1 MKRVLTEAVAPT
13 SGAGVWAKR
22 VALVAFGVAALA
34 IAAKVKVPFWP
45 VPITLQTLAVLSIGA
60 AYGLRLGMATILAWL
75 AIGALGANV
84 FTGSGADV
92 SGLAYM
98 MGGTGG
104 YLLGFVMAA
113 AFLGWAARRGWD
125 RSHASMAGAMLIGNA
140 IIYIPGLLWLG
151 QLYGFDKPI
160 LDWGLYPFLA
170 GDAVKLALAALFFP
184 LAWRAVGDARG

>member
-22 VALVAFGVAALA
+22 VALLAFGVAALA
-34 IAAKVKVPFWP
+34 VAAKVKVPFWP